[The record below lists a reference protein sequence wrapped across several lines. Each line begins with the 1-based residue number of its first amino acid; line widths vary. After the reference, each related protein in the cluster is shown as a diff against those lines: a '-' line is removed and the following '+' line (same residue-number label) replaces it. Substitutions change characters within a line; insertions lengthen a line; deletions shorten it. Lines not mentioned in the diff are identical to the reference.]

1 MITLSQW
8 ICSGKRAW
16 IGDLS
21 LIAFFVF
28 LSYFTR
34 LTDLPIRGE
43 EPRRARVAVE
53 MTASGDFIVP
63 RQQGDPFF
71 MSSRPPLQFWVI
83 AMVGHLRGSIDVV
96 AVRLPSVVALL
107 ATMFLIYG
115 YSRLFLSRLGALA
128 AALAYGT
135 MGQVMELCR
144 LGETDAM
151 FALWVSGSLMVWH
164 AGHARG
170 WPAWR
175 VWTAA
180 YLLAALGTLTKGI
193 QAPVYFAGG
202 VGLFLLATRRWR
214 YALSWAHLAGITVF
228 LVVWGA
234 WQAPFF
240 ASMGWPGLRHVYFG
254 DVALYVRDRH
264 MGTIAKHLL
273 TYPVEIF
280 FGCLMPWS
288 LLLVLYLRRDFWRA
302 LGEAR
307 EHVLFLFCAIAAAFP
322 TVWLPPTAKTRFFL
336 SLYPAFAPLVGLVV
350 QRCCEAAHDSP
361 WRKFWGVYLTA
372 GGIVMALAGGIVFA
386 ASVLRPESSIAQ
398 PLAFAVVF
406 ALAAAGL
413 AFVAYRSA
421 NARTLGRRAVGFF
434 ALAGF
439 LALAYTGVVIN
450 AMLRAS
456 NFTTGPAVA
465 ALKRQLP
472 EGARLVSLGFADP
485 LFTYYYGDPIPMVPW
500 PKTPKDLPDEVDYFS
515 FTHNAENPR
524 WPDFAFEPVA
534 EINCDRA
541 LASRGRLT
549 IVGRRLS
556 ADVCSSWRGAGGR
569 CR

>member
-1 MITLSQW
+1 MMES
-8 ICSGKRAW
+8 R
-16 IGDLS
+16 
-21 LIAFFVF
+21 
-28 LSYFTR
+28 
-34 LTDLPIRGE
+34 
-43 EPRRARVAVE
+43 
-53 MTASGDFIVP
+53 DFIVP

-71 MSSRPPLQFWVI
+71 LSSRPPLQSWLI
-83 AMVGHLRGSIDVV
+83 ALVGHLRGSMDVV

-107 ATMFLIYG
+107 ATMLLIYG
-115 YSRLFLSRLGALA
+115 YSRLFLSRWGALA

-144 LGETDAM
+144 LGETDSL

-164 AGHARG
+164 AGHVRG

-180 YLLAALGTLTKGI
+180 YLLVAMGTLTKGV

-214 YALSWAHLAGITVF
+214 YALRGAHAVGIAVF
-228 LVVWGA
+228 LAVWGA

-240 ASMGWPGLRHVYFG
+240 AKMGWAGLRHIYFG
-254 DVALYVRDRH
+254 DVLLYVRDRQPW
-264 MGTIAKHLL
+264 TIAKHLL

-288 LLLVLYLRRDFWRA
+288 LLLLLYGRRDFRRS
-302 LGEAR
+302 LGGAR
-307 EHVLFLFCAIAAAFP
+307 EHVLFLLCSIAAAFP
-322 TVWLPPTAKTRFFL
+322 TVWLPPTARTRFFL
-336 SLYPAFAPLVGLVV
+336 SLYPAFAVLVGLVV

-361 WRKFWGVYLTA
+361 WRRFWGAYVAAGAMVMAAA
-372 GGIVMALAGGIVFA
+372 GGVVLA
-386 ASVLRPESSIAQ
+386 ASVFRPDSSIAQ
-398 PLAFAVVF
+398 PLAFALVF

-413 AFVAYRSA
+413 AVVAYWSG
-421 NARTLGRRAVGFF
+421 NARTPGRRAVGFL

-439 LALAYTGVVIN
+439 LALGYTGVVMN
-450 AMLRAS
+450 AILRVS
-456 NFTTGPAVA
+456 NFTTEPDVA

-472 EGARLVSLGFADP
+472 AHARLVSLGPADP
-485 LFTYYYGDPIPMVPW
+485 LFTYYYRDPIRAVPW
-500 PKTPKDLPDEVDYFS
+500 PERADDLPDGVEYFC
-515 FTHNAENPR
+515 FARVADAPR
-524 WPDFAFEPVA
+524 WPDFPFQEVA

-549 IVGRRLS
+549 IVGRR
-556 ADVCSSWRGAGGR
+556 
-569 CR
+569 